1 MGLIPSTTRN
11 QAFSEFGLWG
21 ISWNISSMDSKW
33 QLSVAFCVCCLIL
46 PRFSRLLAFISE
58 QCHAF
63 KSQWFSCWFCTA
75 QFNPTTFVCLPTTTR
90 EAESKPFFQLTW
102 QFYSESLFY
111 VINSFVCWTIPETGW
126 AKFLSSWSLF
136 MGGTPPFPIA
146 LFIGITS
153 NSFFFPDNLR
163 LCLYWLIRCCCDKIS
178 WQEAWKEGLI
188 FGLWFKEVGIDHGA
202 EGMAVVRKAW
212 WHHLEAGW
220 SRCHP
225 PTGSTE
231 RNGEQGKSINPPRLL
246 PKTCFLQQGSPPK
259 ESYFFN

>member
-33 QLSVAFCVCCLIL
+33 QLRVAFCVCCLIL

-63 KSQWFSCWFCTA
+63 KSQWFSCWFCPA

-153 NSFFFPDNLR
+153 NSFFFP
-163 LCLYWLIRCCCDKIS
+163 
-178 WQEAWKEGLI
+178 
-188 FGLWFKEVGIDHGA
+188 
-202 EGMAVVRKAW
+202 
-212 WHHLEAGW
+212 
-220 SRCHP
+220 
-225 PTGSTE
+225 PTTLDYVCIG
-231 RNGEQGKSINPPRLL
+231 
-246 PKTCFLQQGSPPK
+246 
-259 ESYFFN
+259 